1 MNSPSI
7 VHDPANERGRSI
19 TLVPNGD
26 LHLRALRHRAR
37 RVAPRRDVVRGL
49 RTRRRHGSRRAA
61 GGARAT
67 EQRGPYCLRH
77 TFATEALAAGIS
89 TFELSRVTGTS
100 LAMIDR
106 HYGHLARNSE
116 DAIRDAINAKVR
128 TFWRLSGDM
137 LRSRMRDA
145 PARQRTLRA
154 TIDWSYQLLAD
165 EERALFAGLAVF
177 SGSFGADAAEEV
189 AQADLESARVACRQ
203 EPPPPYARGT
213 LLHAGDD
220 SRVWARA
227 AR

>member
-1 MNSPSI
+1 VRLAPLRVAAISETRREVTASYVNSPSI

-26 LHLRALRHRAR
+26 LHLRALRHCAR

-116 DAIRDAINAKVR
+116 DAIRDAINAR
-128 TFWRLSGDM
+128 SARSGVF
-137 LRSRMRDA
+137 LGTCS
-145 PARQRTLRA
+145 ARACATRLRA
-154 TIDWSYQLLAD
+154 SVRCARRSI
-165 EERALFAGLAVF
+165 
-177 SGSFGADAAEEV
+177 GAI
-189 AQADLESARVACRQ
+189 SC
-203 EPPPPYARGT
+203 
-213 LLHAGDD
+213 
-220 SRVWARA
+220 
-227 AR
+227 